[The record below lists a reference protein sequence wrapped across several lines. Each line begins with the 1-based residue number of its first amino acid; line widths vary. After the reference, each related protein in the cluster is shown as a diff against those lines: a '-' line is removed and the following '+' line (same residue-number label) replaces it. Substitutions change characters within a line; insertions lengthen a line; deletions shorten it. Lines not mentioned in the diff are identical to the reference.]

1 MAVDYSQ
8 GRYNVF
14 KGRGPLAPL
23 IGRIDEDEYVTS
35 LSGELLYRVD
45 GSEFY
50 EVNGR
55 YLGEITPT
63 EDGLATVVDANHYC
77 LFVIAP
83 E

>member
-1 MAVDYSQ
+1 MAIDYSQ

-14 KGRGPLAPL
+14 KGRGPTAPL
-23 IGRIDEDEYVTS
+23 IGRIDEDEFVRS
-35 LSGELLYRVD
+35 LSGEVLFRVD
-45 GSEFY
+45 GDEFY

-63 EDGLATVVDANHYC
+63 EEGRAMVVDPNHYC